1 MMLALTGL
9 VFAATVVPGYACSA
23 RKNYEKSLLGVVP
36 VSAIGGNGGMNGGEI
51 GGSEVL
57 DSPANGIDG
66 DTNELMPGEN
76 GTIGGGIDGNGT
88 AGNGMNGNGVTENG
102 DAVTEEDKLNS
113 DPDNAGG
120 ADDQT
125 DMVTDSANGT
135 DDTNNNGDNSDSM
148 TNGTNWAAIII
159 AIVIAVALVAVIV
172 ALIPKKK
179 SES

>member
-23 RKNYEKSLLGVVP
+23 RKNYEKSLLGLVP

-51 GGSEVL
+51 GGSEAL

-76 GTIGGGIDGNGT
+76 GTIGGGIDGNG
-88 AGNGMNGNGVTENG
+88 AAENGVTENG
-102 DAVTEEDKLNS
+102 DAVTEENKLNS
-113 DPDNAGG
+113 DPENAGG
-120 ADDQT
+120 VDDQT
-125 DMVTDSANGT
+125 DTVTDSANGT
-135 DDTNNNGDNSDSM
+135 DNANNNSDNSDGM